1 MNKTK
6 KNYIREIRESLGYPL
21 DQISG
26 FTEIPIERLKAIESG
41 DEATL
46 AELRDIAF
54 VLGVSTRALLGD
66 GGVFS
71 SHQAGG
77 TCILLE
83 GRMSTVSGFWGH
95 IGILLHNSDKYL
107 WFPITSE
114 TSEIVCRVCDQP
126 RFCIP
131 CMNNKV
137 LYVNRS
143 CVKDMIL
150 LNDDCDPA
158 YCANWDPNVSDGE
171 IPLVVYESLGD
182 FMSGEGDDEE
192 IVSKKFQK
200 MLDNFVDEKKLS
212 EEDMTEMT
220 LTSVIHYKDGK
231 TGYANIDF
239 GFCYE
244 NISEDVRMMS
254 MFEDYE
260 YLNDILYFVST
271 EGAQHHLV
279 ADNVSM
285 LEMPLLKLEDA
296 VLKKEV
302 EAGDF

>member
-158 YCANWDPNVSDGE
+158 YYANWDPNVSDGE

-244 NISEDVRMMS
+244 NISEDVQWK
-254 MFEDYE
+254 
-260 YLNDILYFVST
+260 N
-271 EGAQHHLV
+271 
-279 ADNVSM
+279 
-285 LEMPLLKLEDA
+285 
-296 VLKKEV
+296 
-302 EAGDF
+302 

>member
-6 KNYIREIRESLGYPL
+6 KNYIREIRESLGYSL
-21 DQISG
+21 DRVSG
-26 FTEIPIERLKAIESG
+26 FTEIPTERLKAIESG

-54 VLGVSTRALLGD
+54 VLRTSTRALLRD
-66 GGVFS
+66 GGVFL
-71 SHQAGG
+71 SHQVGG

-83 GRMSTVSGFWGH
+83 GRTKMVSSFWGH

-114 TSEIVCRVCDQP
+114 ASEIARRACVQP
-126 RFCIP
+126 RFYIP

-158 YCANWDPNVSDGE
+158 YYANWDPNVGEGE
-171 IPLVVYESLGD
+171 IPLVVYESLSD
-182 FMSGEGDDEE
+182 FMGIERDNEE
-192 IVSKKFQK
+192 VMSKKFQK
-200 MLDNFVDEKKLS
+200 MLDNLVDEMKLS
-212 EEDMTEMT
+212 EEDITEMT
-220 LTSVIHYKDGK
+220 LTSVVHYKDGK

-239 GFCYE
+239 SFCYE
-244 NISEDVRMMS
+244 RFCAVSSERGSDMGGNPV
-254 MFEDYE
+254 
-260 YLNDILYFVST
+260 
-271 EGAQHHLV
+271 
-279 ADNVSM
+279 
-285 LEMPLLKLEDA
+285 
-296 VLKKEV
+296 
-302 EAGDF
+302 